1 MDLKTLTDG
10 IELTRLDGAAD
21 HDSIRVCDITE
32 DSRTVMPGS
41 LFIARTGTQDEGA
54 RYIEQA
60 IRGGAVVVVTDDPDA
75 ILPAGSRSILLH
87 APNAG
92 GVGAVLAERFYGYP
106 STELA
111 IAGITGTNGK
121 TTIAHL
127 VQQIVKH
134 ARIRCGLIGTVVIDD
149 GRERGA
155 AAMTTPPA
163 IELSRTLATMVEHG
177 CKACAMEVSSHALD
191 QGRTSAMRIDAAGF
205 TNLTGDH
212 LNYHKTIEAYTDA
225 KMEFFRAL
233 GPGSTALINVD
244 DPAGQRMIE
253 SCGDGSHIST
263 CSMTDA
269 DADWYAQVID
279 RSLDGMGMRVKCPH
293 GVFESSVSF
302 FGDYN
307 ASNVLISL
315 GLADV
320 LLDKLEIDAD
330 ARLSIFEG
338 AMRELRLPRGRL
350 ERADSSSDDVRVF
363 VDFAHSDDSIRSCL
377 GGVRSVLPVG
387 SSLWCIFGCGGDRD
401 QSKRPRMGRAA
412 CDGADRVVLT
422 SDNPRSEKPSEI
434 VDDVLA
440 GLDDAQRARVEVQV
454 DRAAAIRFA
463 IEHAS
468 SGDVIVIAGKG
479 HEPEQVMMDRWGRVM
494 AHEFDDVEHAKDALR
509 DRRAS
514 AEADA

>member
-10 IELTRLDGAAD
+10 IELTRLDGGAD
-21 HDSIRVCDITE
+21 LDSIRVCDITE

-41 LFIARTGTQDEGA
+41 LFIARTGTQDEGTK
-54 RYIEQA
+54 YIDQA
-60 IRGGAVVVVTDDPDA
+60 IWGGAAAVVSDDPDA
-75 ILPAGSRSILLH
+75 TLPDGSHAALLH
-87 APNAG
+87 APDAS
-92 GVGAVLAERFYGYP
+92 GVGALLAERFYGYP

-149 GRERGA
+149 GRERGI

-191 QGRTSAMRIDAAGF
+191 QGRTSAVRIDAAGF

-212 LNYHKTIEAYTDA
+212 LNYHKTLDAYTDA
-225 KMEFFRAL
+225 KAGFFRAL
-233 GPGSTALINVD
+233 GPRSTALINID
-244 DPAGQRMIE
+244 DAASQLMID
-253 SCGDGSHIST
+253 SCGEGSKIST
-263 CSMTDA
+263 CSMCDA
-269 DADWYAQVID
+269 DADWYAQIID
-279 RSLDGMGMRVKCPH
+279 RSLDGMGMRVKCAH
-293 GVFESSVSF
+293 GVFESSVPF

-307 ASNVLISL
+307 ASNVLIAL

-320 LLDKLEIDAD
+320 LFDKLQLDAD
-330 ARLSIFEG
+330 ARLCLFES

-350 ERADSSSDDVRVF
+350 ERADSTTDDVRVF
-363 VDFAHSDDSIRSCL
+363 VDFAHSDDSIRSCMA
-377 GGVRSVLPVG
+377 GVRSVLPAG

-422 SDNPRSEKPSEI
+422 SDNPRSENPSQI

-440 GLDDAQRARVEVQV
+440 GLDDEQRAKVEVQV
-454 DRAAAIRFA
+454 DREAAIRFA
-463 IEHAS
+463 VKHAS
-468 SGDVIVIAGKG
+468 AGDVIVIAGKG

-509 DRRAS
+509 DRRSA
-514 AEADA
+514 AEANT